1 MDKAKQ
7 AAQNAQKEG
16 GLLDK
21 AKQAAQQAQ
30 EKLDETQKNF
40 NKQQAESGGPP
51 AGGPAVEYD
60 KHGRPIQ
67 QDAPAETPV
76 EPAATGAPPAQPAD
90 APPQTAPAA
99 AEAQPVDQA
108 VPGSEE
114 PPPADPPTAD
124 APAAAAPTAPAPP
137 PAPPAAA
144 PVAPDGE
151 DDDYEPPKMTSG
163 DPLAG

>member
-1 MDKAKQ
+1 MGFMDKAKQ

-40 NKQQAESGGPP
+40 NKQQAESGAPP

-67 QDAPAETPV
+67 QDAPTETPV

-90 APPQTAPAA
+90 APPQACAAPAPAA
-99 AEAQPVDQA
+99 PPADQA
-108 VPGSEE
+108 VPGSEA
-114 PPPADPPTAD
+114 PPPPES
-124 APAAAAPTAPAPP
+124 AAVEAPAPP
-137 PAPPAAA
+137 PHPPQRLPPRRRAMTTMY
-144 PVAPDGE
+144 D
-151 DDDYEPPKMTSG
+151 PPKMTSG